1 MEKQIMKK
9 DVHIYLEYDLSNI
22 IEKIAKQNNESLSTT
37 YSVLLKNALYI
48 NEILSKLDLIYNLLL
63 KNENKRISKRD
74 KISD

>member
-48 NEILSKLDLIYNLLL
+48 NEILLKLDLIYNLLL

-74 KISD
+74 IISD

>member
-1 MEKQIMKK
+1 MKK

-63 KNENKRISKRD
+63 KNENRRISKRD

>member
-1 MEKQIMKK
+1 MKK

-48 NEILSKLDLIYNLLL
+48 NEILSKLDLIYNILL

>member
-1 MEKQIMKK
+1 MKK

-74 KISD
+74 NISD

>member
-1 MEKQIMKK
+1 MKK

-48 NEILSKLDLIYNLLL
+48 NEILTKLDLIYNLLL
-63 KNENKRISKRD
+63 KSTNKRISKRD
-74 KISD
+74 NISD

>member
-1 MEKQIMKK
+1 MKK

>member
-1 MEKQIMKK
+1 MKK

-48 NEILSKLDLIYNLLL
+48 NEILLKLDLIYNLLL

-74 KISD
+74 IISD